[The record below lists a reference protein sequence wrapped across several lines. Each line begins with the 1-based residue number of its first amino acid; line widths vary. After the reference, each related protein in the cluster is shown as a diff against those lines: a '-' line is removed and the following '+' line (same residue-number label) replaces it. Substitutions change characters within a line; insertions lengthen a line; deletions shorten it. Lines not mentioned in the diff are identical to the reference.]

1 MMDPDRTGV
10 THEPHA
16 LLLWNDDP
24 RLRNLLAPELLPEKT
39 GSQELGELLPDPIK
53 HEYLK
58 SCVVALYDELARQ
71 EAQTLEEAA
80 EDIVSQADLIFH
92 EEEQAGRYRSAP
104 CGNNVVEALLL
115 RYGLVGQPPA
125 TLDVMGQAIGR
136 TRERARQIQDKHGQ
150 ALHSTRPS
158 WPQLD
163 RALELARLMA
173 PCREEDLAEEL
184 IRHKLTAIRYSLKSL
199 QACAD
204 FGRRD
209 FELEEADGVVC
220 ISSPELASLIH
231 AIKALSSRQGLASLL
246 QISDELLD
254 DGIVMSE
261 NDVRTNLLLTDG
273 AAWLD
278 DTHVTWLGAP
288 RNRLINTLRTMLSV
302 HQPVALEAAR
312 QAITDFWTYRNAG
325 RTADQRDLI
334 PPTSDGLRAF
344 CSWHPDFAVV
354 AAGGGDCIRSTID
367 LDFASELGVE
377 AAMLV
382 ELIRSAPDTATDRV
396 TLLEAAEA
404 VGMKSATVSIYLS
417 FHPAFIN
424 PARNVWSIL
433 GTQLKPE
440 AVRNIQR
447 LALQRSR
454 SEARDFVAG
463 MTAQDHPW
471 VALAVTSNLRMCGA
485 VLRRWLP
492 IDAKSL
498 RLPAI
503 DGLGDACGTVVYNA
517 ESGFTHGLA
526 TYFRRFDVR
535 VGEFLLLTADLDW
548 ETAQI
553 THGGSHLLRGPMRD
567 AARQKGPA
575 KAWQ

>member
-1 MMDPDRTGV
+1 MMDPDRTGIA
-10 THEPHA
+10 HEPHA

-24 RLRNLLAPELLPEKT
+24 RLRNVLAPDLLPEMA
-39 GSQELGELLPDPIK
+39 GLQELGEFLSDPIK
-53 HEYLK
+53 HEHLK
-58 SCVVALYDELARQ
+58 SCVVALHDELARQ

-92 EEEQAGRYRSAP
+92 KEKRAGHYSSAP
-104 CGNNVVEALLL
+104 CGKNVIEALLL
-115 RYGLVGQPPA
+115 RYGLVGHPPA
-125 TLDVMGQAIGR
+125 TLDVMGQAIAR
-136 TRERARQIQDKHGQ
+136 TRERARQIQDKHGRELQ
-150 ALHSTRPS
+150 STRPS

-173 PCREEDLAEEL
+173 PCREEDLAEHL
-184 IRHKLTAIRYSLKSL
+184 IRRKLTAIRYSLKSL

-209 FELEEADGVVC
+209 FELEEADGVVG
-220 ISSPELASLIH
+220 ISSPELAGLIH

-246 QISDELLD
+246 QISDELVD
-254 DGIVMSE
+254 DGLIMSE
-261 NDVRTNLLLTDG
+261 DDVRTNLLLTDG
-273 AAWLD
+273 VAWLD
-278 DTHVTWLGAP
+278 DTHVTWPGVP

-302 HQPVALEAAR
+302 HQPVELEDAR
-312 QAITDFWTYRNAG
+312 QAITDFWTYRNSG

-334 PPTSDGLRAF
+334 PPTSEGLRAF

-354 AAGGGDCIRSTID
+354 PGRGGDCIRSTID
-367 LDFASELGVE
+367 LDFTSELGVE

-382 ELIRSAPDTATDRV
+382 ELIRCAPDAATDRV

-404 VGMKSATVSIYLS
+404 VGMKSATVGIYLS

-433 GTQLKPE
+433 GTKLTPE
-440 AVRNIQR
+440 AVRNIQQ
-447 LALQRSR
+447 LAMQRSR

-463 MTAQDHPW
+463 MTAQNHPW

-492 IDAKSL
+492 TDARSL
-498 RLPAI
+498 RLSAI
-503 DGLGDACGTVVYNA
+503 DGLGDACGTVVYSA
-517 ESGFTHGLA
+517 ENGFTHGLS
-526 TYFRRFDVR
+526 TYFRRFNVQ

-553 THGGSHLLRGPMRD
+553 THGGRQLLQGPVP
-567 AARQKGPA
+567 ASARQ
-575 KAWQ
+575 

>member
-1 MMDPDRTGV
+1 MTG
-10 THEPHA
+10 
-16 LLLWNDDP
+16 L
-24 RLRNLLAPELLPEKT
+24 
-39 GSQELGELLPDPIK
+39 QELGEFLSDPIK
-53 HEYLK
+53 HKHLK
-58 SCVVALYDELARQ
+58 SCVVALHDELARQ

-80 EDIVSQADLIFH
+80 DDIVSQADLIFH
-92 EEEQAGRYRSAP
+92 EQEQEREGRCRSAP
-104 CGNNVVEALLL
+104 CGKNVLDALLV
-115 RYGLVGQPPA
+115 RYGLVGHPPA

-136 TRERARQIQDKHGQ
+136 TRERARQIRDKHGQ

-173 PCREEDLAEEL
+173 PCREEDLAQEL
-184 IRHKLTAIRYSLKSL
+184 IRHKLTAVRYSLKSL
-199 QACAD
+199 QACAA
-204 FGRRD
+204 FGGRD
-209 FELEEADGVVC
+209 FELEEADGVVGV
-220 ISSPELASLIH
+220 SSPELAGLIH

-246 QISDELLD
+246 QISDELVD
-254 DGIVMSE
+254 DGIIMSE
-261 NDVRTNLLLTDG
+261 SDVRTNLLLTDDVV
-273 AAWLD
+273 WLD
-278 DTHVTWLGAP
+278 YSHVTWPGV
-288 RNRLINTLRTMLSV
+288 RNRLVNTLRTMFSV
-302 HQPVALEAAR
+302 HQPVELEAAR
-312 QAITDFWTYRNAG
+312 QAITNFWTYRNAG
-325 RTADQRDLI
+325 RTADQPDLV
-334 PPTSDGLRAF
+334 PPTSEGLRAF
-344 CSWHPDFAVV
+344 CSWHPDFAVLP
-354 AAGGGDCIRSTID
+354 AEGGDCIRSTVD
-367 LDFASELGVE
+367 LDFSSELGVE

-382 ELIRSAPDTATDRV
+382 ELIRSGPDTATDRV

-433 GTQLKPE
+433 GTQLTPE
-440 AVRNIQR
+440 AVRDIQQ

-463 MTAQDHPW
+463 MTAHHPW

-492 IDAKSL
+492 TDAKSL

-517 ESGFTHGLA
+517 ESGFTHGLG

-553 THGGSHLLRGPMRD
+553 THGGRQLLQGPMRD
-567 AARQKGPA
+567 GARQ
-575 KAWQ
+575 